1 MTRHQFFEF
10 AAWLWSSERK
20 SAMTPKRR
28 LPVLKTFKGL
38 GVKISLQEKAEP
50 FWLIN
55 WQSKILVKTRLNKT
69 KTLNAMFTF
78 WWEALSSCGGMAY
91 LSSVTPSLLQLL
103 HLWLDLKS
111 RRVLLPNSPKSTFH
125 KHNSCCTRHCQSK
138 NYHQQLIFHKAHP
151 DWSISYPTSNQVDET
166 SHCKS
171 IYVYQTIKVIFRS
184 QACK

>member
-1 MTRHQFFEF
+1 MIVEKQQKIVTFWPRKRTGWWWRGTNFLNLPRDCGRASAKVPWHQ
-10 AAWLWSSERK
+10 
-20 SAMTPKRR
+20 KRR

-38 GVKISLQEKAEP
+38 GVKISPKEKLSL
-50 FWLIN
+50 FSLIH

-125 KHNSCCTRHCQSK
+125 NSCCNRHWQSK
-138 NYHQQLIFHKAHP
+138 N
-151 DWSISYPTSNQVDET
+151 
-166 SHCKS
+166 
-171 IYVYQTIKVIFRS
+171 
-184 QACK
+184 